1 MKQKEICMKKISF
14 MVLAVALAVA
24 PAFAEFTEPTVA
36 VVTEEVVVQ
45 NNTKGGFV
53 SDKETIV
60 TVKQVNEM
68 RDDVPVIVQ
77 GHILQRMGDEKYL
90 FEDSTGS
97 ITVEIDDD
105 DWRGQT
111 ISPSDT
117 VKLYG
122 EVDRGIFK
130 TQIDVDYVQ
139 KI

>member
-1 MKQKEICMKKISF
+1 MNKISLF
-14 MVLAVALAVA
+14 ALLGILTAGAASAEFAGPNA
-24 PAFAEFTEPTVA
+24 PAATATNER
-36 VVTEEVVVQ
+36 
-45 NNTKGGFV
+45 GGFV
-53 SDKETIV
+53 SGAETIV

-130 TQIDVDYVQ
+130 TQIEVDYVQ